1 LGSRSY
7 NSQGTDIF
15 SEDWDSLVI
24 LDACRY
30 DMFESLSKFSDPL
43 DTRISRGSSTVE
55 FLRGNFDGG
64 EFLDTVYVTANP
76 QLYRHH
82 DEIDVEFHDVIDVW
96 REEGWDDE
104 HRTVLPE
111 TMTRFAKR
119 AIDDYPNKRLI
130 FHYIQPHYPFLGSS
144 DEFDKG
150 HLSETSPNKEN
161 VWGQLITGE
170 ASVEPEE
177 VVQLYYDN
185 LERTLPHIEEL
196 LDYAERKTVV
206 TSDHGNMLGE
216 RARPIPI
223 REWGHPRGIYTEELV
238 KVPWLVVE
246 SESRPTIVAE
256 DFERN
261 RDAVD
266 QDVVAER
273 LRNLGYAE

>member
-1 LGSRSY
+1 
-7 NSQGTDIF
+7 
-15 SEDWDSLVI
+15 
-24 LDACRY
+24 
-30 DMFESLSKFSDPL
+30 MFESLSKFSDPL

-76 QLYRHH
+76 QLYRHR
-82 DEIDVEFHDVIDVW
+82 DEIDVEFYDVIDVW
-96 REEGWDDE
+96 REEGWDEE

-111 TMTRFAKR
+111 TMTRFAKQ

-150 HLSETSPNKEN
+150 HLSETNPDKEN

-177 VVQLYYDN
+177 VVELYYDN

-206 TSDHGNMLGE
+206 TADHGNMLGE

-238 KVPWLVVE
+238 KVPWLVRSV
-246 SESRPTIVAE
+246 SDRPEVVAE
-256 DFERN
+256 EPERE
-261 RDAVD
+261 DTTVD
-266 QDVVAER
+266 EDVVAER